1 MTAAEY
7 SLRGKRIVITRAAA
21 QAAEAGRALAERGG
35 VPIYLP
41 TIEMAPVAEPGP
53 LDDALRNAR
62 TFDWIAFT
70 SANAVR
76 AVSERLAQLG
86 LTVAALRGPA
96 LAAIGP
102 ATEKALSGLGL
113 SATVLP
119 DEAVAEAV
127 AAALGEVQGKHVL
140 LPQADRARPQLAEAL
155 TAAGAQVTAVR
166 AYRTLP
172 AVPDAAAV
180 AELKRGM
187 DAVTFASPSAVD
199 GWAALHLPTPPVV
212 ACIGPTTA
220 EAARAAGL
228 TAQVVAP
235 HPHTWAALLDALAE
249 YWASALTPGPS
260 PEREG

>member
-1 MTAAEY
+1 MTDANPFA
-7 SLRGKRIVITRAAA
+7 GKRIVITRAAA
-21 QAAEAGRALAERGG
+21 HAAVAGRALAERGG

-41 TIEMAPVAEPGP
+41 TIEIAPAADPDP
-53 LDDALRNAR
+53 LDDALRNAH

-76 AVSERLAQLG
+76 AVGEQLAQLG
-86 LTVAALRGPA
+86 LTVEALRGPA

-102 ATEKALSGLGL
+102 ATATALSGLGL
-113 SATVLP
+113 STSVLP
-119 DEAVAEAV
+119 DEAVAEAL
-127 AAALGEVQGKHVL
+127 AAALGEVAGRRVL
-140 LPQADRARPQLAEAL
+140 LPQADRARPQLAETL
-155 TAAGAQVTAVR
+155 SAAGAQVTTVT

-172 AVPDAAAV
+172 VMPDANAL
-180 AELKRGM
+180 AELERGV

-199 GWAALHLPTPPVV
+199 GWAALRLPMPSVV

-249 YWASALTPGPS
+249 YWASA
-260 PEREG
+260 